1 MSVTVRN
8 SRGNDVVLLNP
19 SERALKYSI
28 EMKHKKALTNTGRR
42 KMDKDGKQIRL
53 TDEQLAYRAGYLAHQ
68 KDSNKAFMSKHPTYK
83 RKANRH

>member
-1 MSVTVRN
+1 MAVTVRN

-28 EMKHKKALTNTGRR
+28 EIKHKKALTNTGRR
-42 KMDKDGKQIRL
+42 KMDKNGKQLRL

-68 KDSNKAFMSKHPTYK
+68 KDSNKTFMSKHPNYK
-83 RKANRH
+83 HKANRH